1 MFSLIACI
9 GKNREIGKSGKLVFN
24 IKKDMQFFR
33 KTTLDHT
40 VVMGYNTWKS
50 LPGKLRNR
58 KNLVVSEKPVE
69 NADDTISDLD
79 VYIAKNKDTDE
90 EIFIIGGGTIYKQF
104 LPHAKNLYLTEVD
117 SSDPD
122 ADTFFPEFN
131 QSKYSKELIKK
142 GKDNDLTF
150 SIIKYIKN

>member
-9 GKNREIGKSGKLVFN
+9 GKNREIGKRDKLVFN

-69 NADDTISDLD
+69 NADGTISDLD
-79 VYIAKNKDTDE
+79 VYIAENKDTAE
-90 EIFIIGGGTIYKQF
+90 EIFIIGGGMIYKQF

-122 ADTFFPEFN
+122 VDTFFPEFN

-142 GKDNDLTF
+142 GKENDLTF

>member
-69 NADDTISDLD
+69 NADGTISDLD
-79 VYIAKNKDTDE
+79 VYIAENKDTAE
-90 EIFIIGGGTIYKQF
+90 EIFIIGGGMIYKQF

-142 GKDNDLTF
+142 GKENDLTF

>member
-24 IKKDMQFFR
+24 IKNDMQFFR

-50 LPGKLRNR
+50 LPSKLRNR

-69 NADDTISDLD
+69 NADGTISDLD

-142 GKDNDLTF
+142 GKENDLTF